1 MPTEIQPM
9 SIDEAKGLL
18 LAEFPSL
25 TNARCSPQRLPEY
38 SKESFVLTMTTLDLD
53 LHCSFTRA
61 WNLRALSP
69 AFDFCVERQPTL
81 AAAIAA
87 IRQAKAQHLKALEV
101 LG

>member
-1 MPTEIQPM
+1 METDKAQLRVDNAEV
-9 SIDEAKGLL
+9 LL
-18 LAEFPSL
+18 LKEFPSL
-25 TNARCSPQRLPEY
+25 ANANFSFNPLPEY
-38 SKESFVLTMTTLDLD
+38 SEESFVFTMTTLHLD
-53 LHCSFTRA
+53 LHCSFTKA